1 MKTSLIP
8 IDHVNSLELFTKGGL
23 DDLLARISEDVKS
36 FVPDLES
43 RNGRKEIAATARKV
57 ASSKVVIDKAGK
69 ELVSEWK
76 TQAKVVDASR
86 RHAREFLDDLR
97 DEIREPLTEWEA
109 RVQRE
114 AVARL
119 RAIELIE
126 AETEAHRMNEMIDR
140 EQAIKVREAEMER
153 RENEKREAEA
163 EEKVLAQV
171 RSAAKERAE
180 RDAAEAIRA
189 ERERA
194 EQAEREAKESA
205 ERERLTSA
213 AAEIAIK
220 EEKERAEREAEEAS
234 ERAEREK
241 QAAIENERI
250 RAEAIAAA
258 EKREEAARAA
268 DRENR
273 RKVNGKIVDAFKAE
287 GIGEKT
293 AQSIVRL
300 VASGGIPHMVIRY

>member
-1 MKTSLIP
+1 L
-8 IDHVNSLELFTKGGL
+8 LEK
-23 DDLLARISEDVKS
+23 ISADVKS

-97 DEIREPLTEWEA
+97 DEIRQPLSDWEA
-109 RVQRE
+109 EVQRK
-114 AVARL
+114 AVVKL
-119 RAIELIE
+119 RALELIE
-126 AETEAHRMNEMIDR
+126 AETEAHAENELRDR
-140 EQAIKVREAEMER
+140 EQAIRVREAEMAQQEEKRQWEEAER
-153 RENEKREAEA
+153 RNAEEQAQREAQFKEQA
-163 EEKVLAQV
+163 EEK
-171 RSAAKERAE
+171 AKRE
-180 RDAAEAIRA
+180 AAEAIQA
-189 ERERA
+189 ERDRA
-194 EQAEREAKESA
+194 EQAERDQIAAEKRNEAEKLEAA
-205 ERERLTSA
+205 ERERLQ
-213 AAEIAIK
+213 AEQVEHDRIEAKEQARREK
-220 EEKERAEREAEEAS
+220 EE
-234 ERAEREK
+234 
-241 QAAIENERI
+241 AIENERI
-250 RAEAIAAA
+250 RAEAIAAT
-258 EKREEAARAA
+258 EKRQEAARAA

-287 GIGEKT
+287 GIAEKT